1 MRSPRYDRLVSKLR
15 SYLKNDICRIVNRIV
30 KLYCPKEIVIEKLNF
45 QNPNL
50 SRRLNRLLSRFG
62 KAVIT
67 AKLDA
72 AAEEYGIK
80 VTYVNPAY
88 TSQTCN
94 SCGYV
99 DKSNRSTQAEFVCRY
114 CGYKTHADVNGARN
128 ICVRS
133 SDEIGSVYKNKK
145 LILQVLVKRFI
156 SRLERTSRPNSW
168 AKDLILRN
176 PYFKDYWDK
185 FKEIS

>member
-1 MRSPRYDRLVSKLR
+1 
-15 SYLKNDICRIVNRIV
+15 
-30 KLYCPKEIVIEKLNF
+30 KLYSPKEIVVEKLNF

-88 TSQTCN
+88 TSQACN

-99 DKSNRSTQAEFVCRY
+99 DKANRSSQAEFTCRY
-114 CGYKTHADVNGARN
+114 CGYKSHADVNGARN

-133 SDEIGSVYKNKK
+133 SDEIGSVYKSKK
-145 LILQVLVKRFI
+145 LVLRILVERFTG
-156 SRLERTSRPNSW
+156 RLEREPCRCST

-185 FKEIS
+185 FKEVS